1 MFFHGGRGGGSASC
15 SLSLNPPPPPPPP
28 RPSLPPSQMT
38 AVSLGRAVIDDQFSL
53 PKLTERLQ
61 DPGGYQYFVVEK

>member
-1 MFFHGGRGGGSASC
+1 MLNVFSWGWGGGGSVSC
-15 SLSLNPPPPPPPP
+15 SLSLNPSPPL
-28 RPSLPPSQMT
+28 PSLPPSQMT